1 MSVYVPIILTSILT
15 MSTFD
20 KKKNEAIN
28 NSALLLLKFV
38 FNQGSMSGFNL
49 NHSERKTVT

>member
-1 MSVYVPIILTSILT
+1 